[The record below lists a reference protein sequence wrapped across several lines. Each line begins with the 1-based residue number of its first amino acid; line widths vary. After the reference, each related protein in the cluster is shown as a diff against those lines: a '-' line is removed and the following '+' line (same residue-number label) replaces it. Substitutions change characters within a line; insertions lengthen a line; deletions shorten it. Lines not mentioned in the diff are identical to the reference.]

1 MKTLSQRAYDLAYRL
16 YEGKDTPHRSCGI
29 CLAETFGL
37 PSKSY
42 QSLRR
47 GGITGEGECGAIKA
61 GELIL
66 GEILGDPDPTGLV
79 TDQLRTGLKLYRE
92 KWQARVDKGKSQT
105 IVCNDL
111 TGQFADFK
119 GPERMLFCTNIAA
132 NVAACVAET
141 LEEMGVKF
149 AVNDSNPT

>member
-1 MKTLSQRAYDLAYRL
+1 MSDLKRKAYEKAFTL
-16 YEGKDTPHRSCGI
+16 YEGKTTPHRSCGI

-37 PSKSY
+37 GTKPY

-66 GEILGDPDPTGLV
+66 GEMLGDPDPTGVV
-79 TDQLRTGLKLYRE
+79 TDKLREGMRIYKELWK
-92 KWQARVDKGKSQT
+92 ARVDKGKSQT

-119 GPERMLFCTNIAA
+119 SPERMNFCTNIAA
-132 NVAACVAET
+132 TVAECVAET
-141 LEEMGVKF
+141 LERLGVDF
-149 AVNDSNPT
+149 DI